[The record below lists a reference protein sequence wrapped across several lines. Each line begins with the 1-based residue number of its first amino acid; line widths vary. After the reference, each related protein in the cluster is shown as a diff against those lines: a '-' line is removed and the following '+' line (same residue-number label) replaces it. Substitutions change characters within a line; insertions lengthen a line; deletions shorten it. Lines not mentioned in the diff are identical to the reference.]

1 MSIDNERINLQ
12 KKTSSP
18 RILVVDDEPDIIELL
33 ELTLA
38 RMGMEVSSAT
48 CIHDAKALLR
58 SHSFQLC
65 LTDMRLPDGNGLE
78 LVKYISQ
85 HFVDVPTAV
94 ITAYGTTENAVAAL
108 KAGAFDYLP
117 KPVSLKQLRDLVKSA
132 LSLPPVKIESAGQGE
147 ISQQRTLLGESES
160 MRQLRVT
167 IDKLSRSQAAVY
179 ISGESGSGKE
189 LAAKMIHERS
199 ARHKQ
204 PFVAVNCG
212 AIPENLMESEFF
224 GYKKG
229 AFTGAEKDHDGF
241 FLTANAGTLF
251 LDEVA
256 DLPLTMQVKL
266 LRVIQEKQVRRIG
279 DTQEKNIDVRIIS
292 ATHKKLNHC
301 VTMGQFRQD
310 LYYRLNVIEL
320 NMPAL
325 REMREDVPLI
335 AEAILEKHCQETNR
349 PICHIKKD
357 AMIMLKNYDFP
368 GNVRELENI
377 LERTLALCPDVDIG
391 IEELQLPNQKVEAI
405 PNNDAAEVTQ
415 IPAIATQVR
424 TDHNLP
430 LQDYLDKLEKD
441 SIVKALNES
450 RYNRTKAAKTLGI
463 TVRSLRYRME
473 RLGLND

>member
-1 MSIDNERINLQ
+1 MSIVSGRDAVASRKSAPPN
-12 KKTSSP
+12 
-18 RILVVDDEPDIIELL
+18 ILIVDDEPDIIELL

-38 RMGMEVSSAT
+38 RMGMDVVSARSLSEAT
-48 CIHDAKALLR
+48 QLLQSR
-58 SHSFQLC
+58 RFQLC
-65 LTDMRLPDGNGLE
+65 LTDMRLSDGEGLD
-78 LVKYISQ
+78 LVKYIAQ
-85 HFVDVPTAV
+85 FCADLPVAV
-94 ITAYGTTENAVAAL
+94 ITAHGTAENAVAAL
-108 KAGAFDYLP
+108 KAGAFDYLA

-132 LSLPPVKIESAGQGE
+132 LSLPPMAAQSALVAPAQ
-147 ISQQRTLLGESES
+147 SNRRVLLGESQP
-160 MRQLRVT
+160 MRQLRAT

-189 LAAKMIHERS
+189 LAARMIHERS
-199 ARHKQ
+199 ARHQQ

-241 FLTANAGTLF
+241 FLAAHGGTLF

-256 DLPLTMQVKL
+256 DLPLAMQVKL

-279 DTQEKNIDVRIIS
+279 ESQEKNVDVRIIS
-292 ATHKKLNHC
+292 ATHKKLNQC
-301 VTMGQFRQD
+301 VENGQFRQD

-325 REMREDVPLI
+325 REMREDIPLI
-335 AEAILEKHCQETNR
+335 ATAILEKLCRDAAR
-349 PICHIKKD
+349 PISSFTKGAL
-357 AMIMLKNYDFP
+357 AMLTDYDYP

-377 LERTLALCPDVDIG
+377 LERTLALCAEVEIG
-391 IEELQLPNQKVEAI
+391 ETELQLPNSTRETKSLSPGAMNFLL
-405 PNNDAAEVTQ
+405 PDSDS
-415 IPAIATQVR
+415 R
-424 TDHNLP
+424 LP
-430 LQDYLDKLEKD
+430 LQDYLDQLEKD
-441 SIVKALNES
+441 SIVKALNLS

-473 RLGLND
+473 RLGLNETA

>member
-1 MSIDNERINLQ
+1 MSIDSGRIASPER
-12 KKTSSP
+12 KTASP
-18 RILVVDDEPDIIELL
+18 HILIVDDEPDIIELL
-33 ELTLA
+33 ELTIA
-38 RMGMEVSSAT
+38 RMGMDVSSAK
-48 CIHDAKALLR
+48 CVRDAKQLLQSR
-58 SHSFQLC
+58 QFQLC
-65 LTDMRLPDGNGLE
+65 LTDMRLPDGEGLE
-78 LVKYISQ
+78 LVKYIAQ
-85 HFVDVPTAV
+85 HCADLPVAV
-94 ITAYGTTENAVAAL
+94 ITAHGTTENAVAAL

-132 LSLPPVKIESAGQGE
+132 LSLPPVPSEPVSHV
-147 ISQQRTLLGESES
+147 QQRALLGESEP
-160 MRQLRVT
+160 MRQLRAT
-167 IDKLSRSQAAVY
+167 IDKLSRSQAPVY

-189 LAAKMIHERS
+189 LAARMIHERS

-229 AFTGAEKDHDGF
+229 AFTGADKDHDGF
-241 FLTANAGTLF
+241 FLAANGGTLF

-279 DTQEKNIDVRIIS
+279 ETHEKSVDVRIIS
-292 ATHKKLNHC
+292 ATHKKLSQC
-301 VTMGQFRQD
+301 VETGQFRQD

-325 REMREDVPLI
+325 REMREDIPLI
-335 AEAILEKHCQETNR
+335 AQAILAKLCREAGRSAC
-349 PICHIKKD
+349 I
-357 AMIMLKNYDFP
+357 LKNDALAMLMDYDYP

-377 LERTLALCPDVDIG
+377 LERTLALCFDSEIG
-391 IEELQLPNQKVEAI
+391 KDELQLPHKANMVQETSFTMTMHSSDLGV
-405 PNNDAAEVTQ
+405 
-415 IPAIATQVR
+415 
-424 TDHNLP
+424 NLP
-430 LQDYLDKLEKD
+430 LQDYLDRLEKD
-441 SIVKALNES
+441 SIVKALNEN

-473 RLGLND
+473 RLGLNEQV

>member
-38 RMGMEVSSAT
+38 RMGMEVFSAT

-325 REMREDVPLI
+325 REMREDIPLI

>member
-1 MSIDNERINLQ
+1 MSIDSGRIASPER
-12 KKTSSP
+12 KTALP
-18 RILVVDDEPDIIELL
+18 HILIVDDEPDIIELL
-33 ELTLA
+33 ELTIA
-38 RMGMEVSSAT
+38 RMGMDVSSAK
-48 CIHDAKALLR
+48 CVRDAKQLLQSR
-58 SHSFQLC
+58 QFQLC
-65 LTDMRLPDGNGLE
+65 LTDMRLPDGEGLE
-78 LVKYISQ
+78 LVKYIAQ
-85 HFVDVPTAV
+85 HCADLPVAV
-94 ITAYGTTENAVAAL
+94 ITAHGTTENAVAAL

-132 LSLPPVKIESAGQGE
+132 LSLPPLPSEPVSQVQ
-147 ISQQRTLLGESES
+147 QQRVLLGESEP

-167 IDKLSRSQAAVY
+167 IDKLSRSQAPVY

-189 LAAKMIHERS
+189 LAARMIHERS

-229 AFTGAEKDHDGF
+229 AFTGADKDHDGF
-241 FLTANAGTLF
+241 FLAANGGTLF

-279 DTQEKNIDVRIIS
+279 ETHEKSVDVRIIS
-292 ATHKKLNHC
+292 ATHKKLSQC
-301 VTMGQFRQD
+301 VETGQFRQD

-325 REMREDVPLI
+325 REMREDIPLI
-335 AEAILEKHCQETNR
+335 AQAILAKLCREAGRSACT
-349 PICHIKKD
+349 
-357 AMIMLKNYDFP
+357 LKNDALAMLMDYDYP
-368 GNVRELENI
+368 GNVRELENV
-377 LERTLALCPDVDIG
+377 LERTLALCFDSEIG
-391 IEELQLPNQKVEAI
+391 KDELQLPHKASMVQE
-405 PNNDAAEVTQ
+405 TSFTMH
-415 IPAIATQVR
+415 PADLGV
-424 TDHNLP
+424 NLP
-430 LQDYLDKLEKD
+430 LQDYLDRLEKD
-441 SIVKALNES
+441 SIVKALNEN

-473 RLGLND
+473 RLGLNEQV